1 MNRKAEDLPKHAG
14 EHFGAAIAS
23 QTLNTALKKEEMC
36 IAINR
41 KAEDLPKLTQ
51 QDFQALAEHAAR
63 VLKAESLGLLDGR
76 DVNPATLACLDNI
89 DENPRAKRQ
98 CSWDLL
104 DPATVDDYLRDGHKL
119 LKHHASEKGGG
130 RCGK

>member
-1 MNRKAEDLPKHAG
+1 MLNLRVYRIRLLILRYHLPLL
-14 EHFGAAIAS
+14 F
-23 QTLNTALKKEEMC
+23 L
-36 IAINR
+36 
-41 KAEDLPKLTQ
+41 LPLVHP
-51 QDFQALAEHAAR
+51 LAEHAAR

-130 RCGK
+130 RCGQ